1 MGRKPPW
8 RVFLRAPEVPDQ
20 REIAEIEPVL
30 VKNPKF
36 CSKSGLGMVLQA
48 AQGAKGIQDLRMT
61 NKVLYGENTSDV
73 SRRKHC

>member
-1 MGRKPPW
+1 MRARPKRQMGRKPPW

-36 CSKSGLGMVLQA
+36 CSKSGLLNGDKQIAGKCITLPLV
-48 AQGAKGIQDLRMT
+48 
-61 NKVLYGENTSDV
+61 YV
-73 SRRKHC
+73 SKPKFPA